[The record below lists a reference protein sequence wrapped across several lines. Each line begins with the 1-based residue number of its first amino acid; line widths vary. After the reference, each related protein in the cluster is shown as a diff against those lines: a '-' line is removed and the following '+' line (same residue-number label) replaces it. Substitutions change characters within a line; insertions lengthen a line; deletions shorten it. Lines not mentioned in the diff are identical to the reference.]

1 MAAIWFISEIFVDYI
16 FPFVLVFTL
25 IFAVLQKTKL
35 LGDESKQTNLLIS
48 LVSGFILISFP
59 YARYIVVSLVPFL
72 AVIVVILLVFML
84 LYGFIV
90 GKKDGDILGK
100 GWKNTLIIILVIALV
115 VFLLNITGYWSYVK
129 DIFTG
134 KSFVLVNIILIVFI
148 VGAIIAVL
156 WGEKSG
162 GGS

>member
-1 MAAIWFISEIFVDYI
+1 MAAIWLISEIFVDYI

-25 IFAVLQKTKL
+25 IFAILQKTKL

-48 LVSGFILISFP
+48 LVSGFILIAFS
-59 YARYIVVSLVPFL
+59 YARYIVVSLIPFF
-72 AVIVVILLVFML
+72 AVVAVILLVFML

-90 GKKDGDILGK
+90 GKKDGDVLGK

-115 VFLLNITGYWSYVK
+115 IFLLNVSGYWNYVR
-129 DIFTG
+129 DMFTG
-134 KSFVLVNIILIVFI
+134 KSFVLVNLILIVFI

-162 GGS
+162 GGG